1 MDEVPQVTQVPAQ
14 VPAQVPEVLEKKPVP
29 RTFNFR
35 KFLDTGSWI
44 ALFALTPLFFLAYLS
59 QNSVPGD
66 ILYPVKRGIENTIL
80 AAASVNP
87 ASKAAFHTNL
97 VDRRFTEAEKLLLS
111 QADIAPLNDLVAQ
124 IESTQVAIDNVS
136 DPVKQQEL
144 TAKVIAQIDTYQ
156 AKLTSTAAQVQNS
169 PSPFSVAP
177 TSVPTGN
184 TVTTVPASVPST
196 PTPTP
201 TSTPSTSVPVSALPT
216 QAIPAPVTAGATP
229 QITAQK
235 VQVEH
240 AIEITK
246 FKLEKVKK
254 ELEEKSRQ
262 REEKREGKE
271 NRRESL
277 KENIN
282 SSRED

>member
-177 TSVPTGN
+177 TSVPIGN

-201 TSTPSTSVPVSALPT
+201 TSTPTPAGQSSSGNLVAPATVVPTFIPPT
-216 QAIPAPVTAGATP
+216 QTIPTPVIAGATP
-229 QITAQK
+229 EITAQK

-246 FKLEKVKK
+246 LKLEKVKK

-262 REEKREGKE
+262 REEKKGRE
-271 NRRESL
+271 
-277 KENIN
+277 
-282 SSRED
+282 